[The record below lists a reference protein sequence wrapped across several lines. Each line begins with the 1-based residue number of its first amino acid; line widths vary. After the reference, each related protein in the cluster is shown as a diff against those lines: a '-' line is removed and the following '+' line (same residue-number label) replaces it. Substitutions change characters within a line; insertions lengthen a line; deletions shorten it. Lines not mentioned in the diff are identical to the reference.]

1 MGRWRG
7 IKREERKC
15 TDCDSGEVEDVTHF
29 LMRCN
34 AWNGEREEL
43 MEKLKKVCS
52 AGFDEVEEERNV
64 AWIVDLTCRNE
75 SNARGV
81 QKSWREKFMQK

>member
-1 MGRWRG
+1 
-7 IKREERKC
+7 
-15 TDCDSGEVEDVTHF
+15 
-29 LMRCN
+29 
-34 AWNGEREEL
+34 

-64 AWIVDLTCRNE
+64 AWIVDLVCRNE